1 MSLTQ
6 RNKKRPTQPTIN
18 IEREFKRPALGSKW
32 WLAGFVFK
40 MLVAVLDD
48 DLSLKIGKTTQSA
61 ANRERGDGETILILH
76 AMRAAASRPCA
87 IL

>member
-1 MSLTQ
+1 MVAQDLP
-6 RNKKRPTQPTIN
+6 NKLN
-18 IEREFKRPALGSKW
+18 IEREFKRLAFGG
-32 WLAGFVFK
+32 WLRFQMF
-40 MLVAVLDD
+40 VAVLDD